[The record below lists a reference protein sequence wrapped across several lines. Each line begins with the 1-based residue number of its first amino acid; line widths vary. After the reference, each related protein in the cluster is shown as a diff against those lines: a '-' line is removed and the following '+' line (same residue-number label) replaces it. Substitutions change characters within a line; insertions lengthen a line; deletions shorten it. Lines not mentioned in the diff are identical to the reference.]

1 MICFFLHSEAAV
13 ADVETSYCWKT
24 ALNSPRHE
32 DLLSSGSSGRSQW
45 PPFPKKKL
53 LLAATASKKR
63 VKHRL
68 ERVVFAISFALEA
81 RDFRPSK
88 RGNCWSAHR
97 LETILLDRMIGRQS
111 MLSLLHEQLCSGF

>member
-1 MICFFLHSEAAV
+1 MAAV
-13 ADVETSYCWKT
+13 PKEET
-24 ALNSPRHE
+24 
-32 DLLSSGSSGRSQW
+32 
-45 PPFPKKKL
+45 
-53 LLAATASKKR
+53 AAGCDGLEKR